1 MSDYFLEFVPFIII
15 FFRNTVIEHAL
26 SWADFEVLKNGNYY
40 IYNICVDMRYSCL
53 LTVTP
58 GFHKPIKVVNATVK
72 NGDNASLEC
81 AAQGFPLH
89 VELKVQKDGEDF
101 VQPCITSKI
110 KRSFLAICI

>member
-1 MSDYFLEFVPFIII
+1 MSDYFLQFVPFIIF

-40 IYNICVDMRYSCL
+40 IYNICVDMRYSSL

-58 GFHKPIKVVNATVK
+58 GFRKPIQFVNVTVK
-72 NGDNASLEC
+72 KGDNASLEC

-89 VELKVQKDGEDF
+89 VEWKVQKDREDF
-101 VQPCITSKI
+101 VRPCITSKI
-110 KRSFLAICI
+110 KRSFLAIYI